1 MSRRLSLVAVIAGTI
16 LGTSWLHVAPPSR
29 AAEQSQPAEKKA
41 AKEKPRIRKALLH
54 AFMRTKLVASQKVLE
69 GLAVEDFDLISKGTG
84 ELIVVAG
91 AAEFMVSDDAAYV
104 EHADDFRR
112 ILNKLAVAAKEKRL
126 DGATLAYM
134 DMTMSCVEC
143 HKHVRTLPVDKA
155 KE

>member
-1 MSRRLSLVAVIAGTI
+1 MSRRCSLLVVIAAML
-16 LGTSWLHVAPPSR
+16 LGTSWWLAGPASR
-29 AAEQSQPAEKKA
+29 ADEETKPAEKKT
-41 AKEKPRIRKALLH
+41 EKKRPGVRKVMLH
-54 AFMRTKLVASQKVLE
+54 AFMRTKLAASQKVLE
-69 GLAVEDFDLISKGTG
+69 GLVVEDFDMITKGAD

-112 ILNKLAVAAKEKRL
+112 ILTKLSVAAKERRL
-126 DGATLAYM
+126 EGATLAYV

-143 HKHVRTLPVDKA
+143 HRHVRTLPVVEA

>member
-1 MSRRLSLVAVIAGTI
+1 MSRRLSLLLVIAGML
-16 LGTSWLHVAPPSR
+16 LGTSWGIQGPSSR
-29 AAEQSQPAEKKA
+29 ADDESKSAENKA
-41 AKEKPRIRKALLH
+41 GKERPRVRRAVLH
-54 AFMRTKLVASQKVLE
+54 AFMRTKLAASQKVLE
-69 GLAVEDFDLISKGTG
+69 GLAVEDFDLITKGAG

-112 ILNKLAVAAKEKRL
+112 ILRKLAVAAKEKRL
-126 DGATLAYM
+126 DGATLAYV

-143 HKHVRTLPVDKA
+143 HKQVRTLPLDKA